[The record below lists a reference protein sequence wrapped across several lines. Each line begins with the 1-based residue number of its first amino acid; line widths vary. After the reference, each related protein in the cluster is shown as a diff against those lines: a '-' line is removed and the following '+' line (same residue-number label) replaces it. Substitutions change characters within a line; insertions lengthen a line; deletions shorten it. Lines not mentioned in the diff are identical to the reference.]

1 MNKFTGP
8 TKIPTYEPKPKSTT
22 TRHYST
28 STYTTS
34 TGSGQTTTTQTTKSQ
49 HVMTYSALPKSVE
62 PPVNSTAY
70 FEMLE
75 QQNPGATS
83 LYSPS
88 AAAPPHFQ
96 GPPPGF
102 GALRDRFKTTSI
114 SDNTDSPQETRRSI
128 QSNISGSGLS
138 SLRDQYIN
146 RAKELTETR
155 EESFSERVQ
164 NVSRTIAGESPK
176 QQQQQYSPPAQTYVQ
191 EESQVQS
198 QSVDDQG
205 VSSEGAVAEG
215 ASSSGASSLENDVAS
230 NPTAD
235 AQAS

>member
-8 TKIPTYEPKPKSTT
+8 TKIPTYEPKQKSST

-28 STYTTS
+28 STYTSS
-34 TGSGQTTTTQTTKSQ
+34 TGSGQTTTTETTKSQ
-49 HVMTYSALPKSVE
+49 YVMTYSALPKAGE

-83 LYSPS
+83 SYSPS

-102 GALRDRFKTTSI
+102 GALRDRFKTASI
-114 SDNTDSPQETRRSI
+114 SDNTDSPQGAR
-128 QSNISGSGLS
+128 QSSISGSGLS

-146 RAKELTETR
+146 RAKESTETR

-176 QQQQQYSPPAQTYVQ
+176 QQQQQYSPPAPTYTQ

-215 ASSSGASSLENDVAS
+215 ASSSGASSLENDATS
-230 NPTAD
+230 NPPAD